1 MIVAVAGK
9 GGVGKTTVAALLIR
23 SLLARGLKP
32 LLAVDADPSIC
43 LYQKLGV
50 EAGRTLGQI
59 REDTLRL
66 KEGAPAGLAKR
77 DLLEMEVQSAVVE
90 GTGFDLLTMGRQEGA
105 GCYCAV
111 NNLLRSFVDGLG
123 GAYKTVVIDNEAG
136 MEHLSRR
143 TNAGVD
149 VMLFVCQP
157 TRSSAR
163 AVAGLKE
170 LARSL
175 DFRIGG
181 EYVVLN
187 RANGVP
193 EAAVRAEIEGAGLE
207 TIGAVPEDDAVLR
220 YESQDESLLK
230 LPADSAA
237 AAAVD
242 QIVKKLIEGGRS

>member
-9 GGVGKTTVAALLIR
+9 GGVGKTTVVALLIR

-59 REDTLRL
+59 REDSVRL
-66 KEGAPAGLAKR
+66 KQEAPAGLAKR
-77 DLLEMEVQSAVVE
+77 DLLEMEVQSAIVE

-170 LARSL
+170 LADNL

-230 LPADSAA
+230 LSADSAA

>member
-1 MIVAVAGK
+1 MIIAVAGK
-9 GGVGKTTVAALLIR
+9 GGVGKTTVVALLIR

-59 REDTLRL
+59 REDSVRL
-66 KEGAPAGLAKR
+66 KQEAPAGLAKR
-77 DLLEMEVQSAVVE
+77 DLLEMEVQSAIVE

-170 LARSL
+170 LAQTL
-175 DFRIGG
+175 DFRIGD

-193 EAAVRAEIEGAGLE
+193 EAAISAEIEGAGLE

-237 AAAVD
+237 AVAVD

>member
-1 MIVAVAGK
+1 MIIGVAGK

-32 LLAVDADPSIC
+32 LLAVDADPNSC
-43 LYQKLGV
+43 LYQKLGIDP
-50 EAGRTLGQI
+50 GRTLGEI
-59 REDTLRL
+59 REDSVHL
-66 KEGAPAGLAKR
+66 KHEAPAGIAKR
-77 DLLEMEVQSAVVE
+77 DLLEMQVQSAISEVA
-90 GTGFDLLTMGRQEGA
+90 GLDLLTMGRQEGP

-111 NNLLRSFVDGLG
+111 NNLLRSLLDSVASG
-123 GAYKTVVIDNEAG
+123 YKAVVIDNEAG

-170 LARSL
+170 LAQSL

-181 EYVVLN
+181 EYMVLN

-193 EAAVRAEIEGAGLE
+193 EATVRAEIEGIGLE

-242 QIVKKLIEGGRS
+242 QIVKKLIEGGKS

>member
-66 KEGAPAGLAKR
+66 KQGAPAGLAKR

-170 LARSL
+170 LAESL

-237 AAAVD
+237 ASAVD

>member
-32 LLAVDADPSIC
+32 LLAVDADPSIG

-59 REDTLRL
+59 REDSFRL

-90 GTGFDLLTMGRQEGA
+90 GAGFDLLTMGRQEGA

-123 GAYKTVVIDNEAG
+123 GAYKAVVIDNEAG

-163 AVAGLKE
+163 VVAGLKD
-170 LARSL
+170 LAQSL

-187 RANGVP
+187 RANGQP

-242 QIVKKLIEGGRS
+242 QIVEKLIEGGRS

>member
-9 GGVGKTTVAALLIR
+9 GGVGKTTVAALIIR

-32 LLAVDADPSIC
+32 LLAVDADPSSG

-59 REDTLRL
+59 REDSLHL
-66 KEGAPAGLAKR
+66 KGGAPAGVAKR

-90 GTGFDLLTMGRQEGA
+90 GAGFDLLAMGRQEGA

-111 NNLLRSFVDGLG
+111 NNLLRTFVDGLG
-123 GAYKTVVIDNEAG
+123 GAYKAVVIDNEAG

-163 AVAGLKE
+163 VVTGLKD
-170 LARSL
+170 LAQSL

-187 RANGVP
+187 RANGQP
-193 EAAVRAEIEGAGLE
+193 EATVRAEIEGAGLE

-220 YESQDESLLK
+220 FESQDESLLK

-242 QIVKKLIEGGRS
+242 QIVEKLIEGGRS

>member
-9 GGVGKTTVAALLIR
+9 GGVGKTTVAALIIR
-23 SLLARGLKP
+23 SLLGRGLKP
-32 LLAVDADPSIC
+32 LLAVDADPNNC
-43 LYQKLGV
+43 LYEKLGIEV
-50 EAGRTLGQI
+50 GATLGGV
-59 REDTLRL
+59 REDSIHL
-66 KEGAPAGLAKR
+66 KHEAPAGVAKR
-77 DLLEMEVQSAVVE
+77 DILEMEVQSAITE
-90 GTGFDLLTMGRQEGA
+90 GAGFDLVAMGRQEGP

-111 NNLLRSFVDGLG
+111 NNLLRSLLDGLA
-123 GAYKTVVIDNEAG
+123 GAYQAVVIDNEAG

-163 AVAGLKE
+163 TVVKLKE
-170 LARSL
+170 LADSL
-175 DFRIGG
+175 DFRIGS
-181 EYVVLN
+181 EYVVLSC
-187 RANGVP
+187 ANGQP

-242 QIVKKLIEGGRS
+242 QIVEKLIEGGRS

>member
-66 KEGAPAGLAKR
+66 KEGAPAGVAKR

-170 LARSL
+170 LAESL

>member
-66 KEGAPAGLAKR
+66 KQGAPAGLAKR

-193 EAAVRAEIEGAGLE
+193 EAAVRAEIEGADLE

>member
-1 MIVAVAGK
+1 VIIGIAGK
-9 GGVGKTTVAALLIR
+9 GGVGKTTIAALLIR
-23 SLLARGLKP
+23 SLLGRGLKP
-32 LLAVDADPSIC
+32 LLAVDADPNSC
-43 LYQKLGV
+43 LHEKIGV

-59 REDTLRL
+59 REESVHL
-66 KEGAPAGLAKR
+66 KHESPAGIAKR
-77 DLLEMEVQSAVVE
+77 DILEMEVQSAIIE
-90 GTGFDLLTMGRQEGA
+90 GTGFDVLAMGRQEGP

-123 GAYKTVVIDNEAG
+123 GAYKAVVIDNEAG

-163 AVAGLKE
+163 ALGRLKA
-170 LARSL
+170 LAESL
-175 DFRIGG
+175 DFRIGA
-181 EYVVLN
+181 EYVVVN
-187 RANGVP
+187 RANCVL
-193 EAAVRAEIEGAGLE
+193 EAAVQAEIEGVGLE
-207 TIGAVPEDDAVLR
+207 TIGFVPEDEAVLR
-220 YESQDESLLK
+220 CESQDESLLK

-242 QIVKKLIEGGRS
+242 QIVNKLTEGGRS

>member
-66 KEGAPAGLAKR
+66 KQGAPAGLAKR

-111 NNLLRSFVDGLG
+111 NNLLRTFVDGLG

>member
-1 MIVAVAGK
+1 MIVGVAGK
-9 GGVGKTTVAALLIR
+9 GGVGKTTIAALLIR
-23 SLLARGLKP
+23 SLLAHGFKP
-32 LLAVDADPSIC
+32 LLAVDADPNTC
-43 LYQKLGV
+43 LYEKLGV
-50 EAGRTLGQI
+50 EVGRTLGQI
-59 REDTLRL
+59 REESVAL
-66 KEGAPAGLAKR
+66 KQGAPAGVAKR
-77 DLLEMEVQSAVVE
+77 DLLEMEVQSAITE
-90 GTGFDLLTMGRQEGA
+90 GVGFDLVAMGRQEGP
-105 GCYCAV
+105 GCYCYV

-123 GAYKTVVIDNEAG
+123 GAYKAVVIDNEAG

-149 VMLFVCQP
+149 VMLFVCEP

-163 AVAGLKE
+163 AVARLKE
-170 LARSL
+170 LAESL
-175 DFRIGG
+175 DFRIGA

-193 EAAVRAEIEGAGLE
+193 EAAVQAEIDGAGLE
-207 TIGAVPEDDAVLR
+207 TIGVVPEDEAVLR
-220 YESQDESLLK
+220 YESQDEPLLK

>member
-66 KEGAPAGLAKR
+66 KQGAPAGLAKR

-123 GAYKTVVIDNEAG
+123 GAYKTIVIDNEAG

-170 LARSL
+170 LAESL

>member
-50 EAGRTLGQI
+50 EAGRTVGQI
-59 REDTLRL
+59 REDSVRL
-66 KEGAPAGLAKR
+66 KQGAPAGLAKR
-77 DLLEMEVQSAVVE
+77 DLLEMEVQSAIIE
-90 GTGFDLLTMGRQEGA
+90 GAGFDLVAMGRQEGP
-105 GCYCAV
+105 GCYCYV
-111 NNLLRSFVDGLG
+111 NNLLRSFVDSLG
-123 GAYKTVVIDNEAG
+123 GAYKAVVIDNEAG

-149 VMLFVCQP
+149 VMLFVCEP

-163 AVAGLKE
+163 AVARLKE
-170 LARSL
+170 LAESL

-193 EAAVRAEIEGAGLE
+193 EAAVQAEIEGAGLQ
-207 TIGAVPEDDAVLR
+207 TIGVVPEDEAVLR

-242 QIVKKLIEGGRS
+242 LIVTKLVEGGRS

>member
-32 LLAVDADPSIC
+32 LLAVDADPNIC
-43 LYQKLGV
+43 LYEKLGV

-59 REDTLRL
+59 REDSVRL
-66 KEGAPAGLAKR
+66 KQEAPAGLAKR
-77 DLLEMEVQSAVVE
+77 DLLEMEVQSAIVE

-170 LARSL
+170 LAESL

-193 EAAVRAEIEGAGLE
+193 EAAVQAEIEGAGLE

-242 QIVKKLIEGGRS
+242 QIVEETH